1 MPPFNLPG
9 PEFLLFYL
17 VFGAL
22 VLLAMV
28 LLRRSAEMDQS
39 RKVSLSDPCLIACLR
54 GGKNEVL
61 RLATVS
67 LIDRGLLK
75 VTDSQL
81 SAASPTAAKGVRL
94 ELEREILS
102 YFDSTKDASSIFS
115 EWRFESALRSYEE
128 ELARLGLL
136 PDANLKTARWRRL
149 GWALALLGG
158 VAFIKIVAALSEG
171 RTNIQF
177 LIVLTA
183 AFGFAAYAISRPR
196 LTAKG
201 KALLDDLRVLF
212 GNLKDRASSLRP
224 SSSPNELALLAAV
237 FGVGAIPAAAFPYAR
252 KLYPKAAKSGGD
264 SFISSCGSS
273 CGSSSGSSCGSSCG
287 GGGCGGGCGGCGS

>member
-9 PEFLLFYL
+9 PQFLLFYL
-17 VFGAL
+17 IFGAL
-22 VLLAMV
+22 VLMALAMT
-28 LLRRSAEMDQS
+28 RRNAETDQIG
-39 RKVSLSDPCLIACLR
+39 KVNLSDPCLIACLR

-61 RLATVS
+61 RVVTVS

-81 SAASPTAAKGVRL
+81 SASTPTAAKSVRL
-94 ELEREILS
+94 ELEREVLS
-102 YFDSTKDASSIFS
+102 HFITPRDASSIFS
-115 EWRFESALRSYEE
+115 QSRFDSAVARYED

-136 PDANLKTARWRRL
+136 PDANMKAARSRRL
-149 GWALALLGG
+149 GWALSLLGG
-158 VAFIKIVAALSEG
+158 VAFIKIVVALSEG

-201 KALLDDLRVLF
+201 KALLASLRMLF
-212 GNLKDRASSLRP
+212 GNLRDRALSIRP

-237 FGVGAIPAAAFPYAR
+237 FGIGAIPASAFPYAQ
-252 KLYPKAAKSGGD
+252 KLYPKAASSTAG
-264 SFISSCGSS
+264 SCGSS
-273 CGSSSGSSCGSSCG
+273 CGSSSGSSCG
-287 GGGCGGGCGGCGS
+287 GGGCGGGCGGCGGG